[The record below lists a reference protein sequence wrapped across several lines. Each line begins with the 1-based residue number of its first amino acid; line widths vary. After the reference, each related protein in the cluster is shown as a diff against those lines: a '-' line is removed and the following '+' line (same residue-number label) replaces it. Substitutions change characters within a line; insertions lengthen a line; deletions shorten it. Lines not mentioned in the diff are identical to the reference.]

1 MNSALPI
8 VVFLVQAMLYSY
20 IGFRLGEKTF
30 KDKEDAGAW
39 RAFRVW
45 WFGMALNTLINALA
59 ILTLAM
65 NISYLPLFIFYSL
78 SSTLAAA
85 AALWGLFSYLMYIFT
100 GGSRSSKWIGGF
112 YIFFALFLLVSIYT
126 FNPIG
131 VSMGEWAVSV
141 QYQNTPT
148 GLFALVYG
156 VLLILLMSLPP
167 ILASFGMFSLYFR
180 VQERSARYRALLVP
194 SGIFGLFGLTYLIPL
209 ILLLVGLNTNELPW
223 WPITIRVLGIA
234 SLLLI
239 YFAYFPPRFV
249 QKRLQVKTVL
259 G

>member
-1 MNSALPI
+1 MNYTLP
-8 VVFLVQAMLYSY
+8 VLVFLVQAALYSF
-20 IGFRLGEKTF
+20 IGLRLGEKRYG
-30 KDKEDAGAW
+30 DSADAGAW

-59 ILTLAM
+59 VLSLAA
-65 NISYLPLFIFYSL
+65 NVSYMPLFILYSL
-78 SSTLAAA
+78 SSTMAAA

-112 YIFFALFLLVSIYT
+112 YIAFALFLLGSIFT
-126 FNPIG
+126 FQPSG
-131 VSMGEWAVSV
+131 VSMGAWAATVEYS
-141 QYQNTPT
+141 NPPS
-148 GLFALVYG
+148 GSFAVIYG

-180 VQERSARYRALLVP
+180 VRERSARYRAMLVP
-194 SGIFGLFGLTYLIPL
+194 AGIFGLFGLTYLIPL
-209 ILLLVGLNTNELPW
+209 ILLLAGLNTNQLAW
-223 WPITIRVLGIA
+223 WPLTIRLIGIA

-239 YFAYFPPRFV
+239 YLAYFPPAWLRTRLKV
-249 QKRLQVKTVL
+249 QTVL